1 MKLVFDDPDFDG
13 QLQRSVS
20 KGNFGMANAGECLA
34 IAAKISASDA
44 SSWYPAFAGFAK
56 TLQGIAERAVDGG
69 HRVSARESYL
79 RACEY
84 YRNAFFYER
93 ADLDNPK
100 LHIAYAAHRACF
112 HAALPQSEFPIDVVK
127 VPFGGCRPPH
137 LRL

>member
-1 MKLVFDDPDFDG
+1 MKLVFDDTDFDG

-44 SSWYPAFAGFAK
+44 SSWYAAFAGFAK

-79 RACEY
+79 RACGVS
-84 YRNAFFYER
+84 RNQTISGRFVGPMF
-93 ADLDNPK
+93 
-100 LHIAYAAHRACF
+100 
-112 HAALPQSEFPIDVVK
+112 
-127 VPFGGCRPPH
+127 
-137 LRL
+137 